1 MFRISVTRWAR
12 RITSS
17 WAFRPDRMRWTS
29 PAFPRGGNLEVGG
42 EPLRAVELPV
52 MQRPLDELDH
62 RDAHPVPYGAD
73 RYPEAR
79 GRLPLPVA
87 RQDENET
94 PPRFFRNSR
103 HPFSGHRPLL
113 VFRCTVSPAP
123 CRIVS

>member
-29 PAFPRGGNLEVGG
+29 RGFSAGG
-42 EPLRAVELPV
+42 QPLRAAELPL

-87 RQDENET
+87 RQAENEP
-94 PPRFFRNSR
+94 PPRVFRNSR
-103 HPFSGHRPLL
+103 RPFSVHRRLL
-113 VFRCTVSPAP
+113 
-123 CRIVS
+123 